1 MQRLFTTL
9 LLAAA
14 LVSVQLGLQT
24 PAWALYQLAFG
35 DSISITVK
43 DAPQYSV
50 ASAIRPDGAI
60 TVPYLGD
67 LEVVGL
73 TPIQVG
79 ERIEKLVGRF
89 VRNPQVSVTVTG
101 FRGRQVTF
109 LGQVAR
115 VGNVTVPPGA
125 LSPTIVDAIA
135 AAGGFTNRANRSEV
149 VIVRGDGESARRIVI
164 DVDRMVKTGD
174 FSQNI
179 PIEERDRIIV
189 PEVWYPDV
197 QPTIS
202 AVSTVAGVLSTI
214 ALILTLY
221 SRASGQ

>member
-14 LVSVQLGLQT
+14 LIGVQLGLQT

-35 DSISITVK
+35 DSINITVK

-50 ASAIRPDGAI
+50 AAAIRPDGAI

-73 TPIQVG
+73 TPTQVG
-79 ERIEKLVGRF
+79 ERIERLVGRF

-125 LSPTIVDAIA
+125 ISPTIVDAIA

-149 VIVRGDGESARRIVI
+149 VIVRGDGENARRIVI

>member
-14 LVSVQLGLQT
+14 LLVVQLGLQT
-24 PAWALYQLAFG
+24 PAWALYQLAYG

-50 ASAIRPDGAI
+50 GAAIRPDGAV
-60 TVPYLGD
+60 TVPFLGD

-73 TPIQVG
+73 TPSQVG
-79 ERIEKLVGRF
+79 ERIEKLVARF
-89 VRNPQVSVTVTG
+89 VRNPQVSVTVTS
-101 FRGRQVTF
+101 FRGRQVTI

-115 VGNVTVPPGA
+115 VGNVTVPPA
-125 LSPTIVDAIA
+125 AISPTIVDAIA
-135 AAGGFTNRANRSEV
+135 AAGGFTDRANRSEV
-149 VIVRGDGESARRIVI
+149 MIIRGDGPNAQRIVI

-179 PIEERDRIIV
+179 AVEERDKIVV
-189 PEVWYPDV
+189 PEVWYPDYR
-197 QPTIS
+197 QATGAI
-202 AVSTVAGVLSTI
+202 ATVASVFASI
-214 ALILTLY
+214 AVILALY
-221 SRASGQ
+221 NRASGQ